1 MLDIVVAIVSSLLI
15 AVVLWDAFEVI
26 VLPRRVN
33 RDLRIA
39 SLFYQTTWFPWSLI
53 GRRLQGNTRETFLG
67 AYAPLSLIVLLGL
80 WAVLLVVGFAGLHW
94 SIGTVVDEPG
104 NSADFGTDLYLS
116 ASSFFTLG
124 LGDVKPDSSISRFVT
139 VLEGGPG
146 FGFLALV
153 ISYLPVLYQAFSR
166 REVNVSLLDSR
177 AGSPPSAGE
186 FLLRLG
192 RRGTAEK
199 LRDHLEDWERW
210 SAELL
215 ESHLSYPILTV
226 YRSQHEHQSW
236 LAALTMVLDVCA
248 LIMCGFVEYEAP
260 QAKLTFAITR
270 HAAVDIAQIFGA
282 DPHDRYVDRLPPEDF
297 ARLTELVGQNADPAA
312 EGRLSELRLMYEP
325 FVAAISD
332 YLLMPLPSWLPNDRD
347 DDWQSTA
354 WSN

>member
-1 MLDIVVAIVSSLLI
+1 MLDILVAVLSCLLI
-15 AVVLWDAFEVI
+15 AVVLWDAFETV

-33 RDLRIA
+33 RDIRIA
-39 SLFYQTTWFPWSLI
+39 SMFYQFTWTPWAMV
-53 GRRLQGNTRETFLG
+53 GRRIHGDVRETYLG
-67 AYAPLSLIVLLGL
+67 VYAPLSLIVLLGL
-80 WAVLLVVGFAGLHW
+80 WAWLLILGFAGIHW
-94 SIGTVVDEPG
+94 SIGSVADRPDH
-104 NSADFGTDLYLS
+104 SASFGTDLYMS

-124 LGDVKPDSSISRFVT
+124 LGDVTPDSTISRLVT
-139 VLEGGPG
+139 VVESGAG

-192 RRGTAEK
+192 KRQQTEK
-199 LRDHLEDWERW
+199 VRDHLEDWERW

-215 ESHLSYPILTV
+215 ESHLSYPVLTL

-248 LIMCGFVEYEAP
+248 LIMSGFIEYSKEE
-260 QAKLTFAITR
+260 AKLTFAMTR

-282 DPHDRYVDRLPPEDF
+282 DPSRHYRDRLPSEDF
-297 ARLTELVGQNADPAA
+297 ALLKELVGQNASPGA
-312 EGRLSELRLMYEP
+312 EHRLSELRLMYEP
-325 FVAAISD
+325 YVAAMSD
-332 YLLMPLPSWLPNDRD
+332 YLLMPLPSWLPSDRQ
-347 DDWQSTA
+347 DDWESTA
-354 WSN
+354 WAD